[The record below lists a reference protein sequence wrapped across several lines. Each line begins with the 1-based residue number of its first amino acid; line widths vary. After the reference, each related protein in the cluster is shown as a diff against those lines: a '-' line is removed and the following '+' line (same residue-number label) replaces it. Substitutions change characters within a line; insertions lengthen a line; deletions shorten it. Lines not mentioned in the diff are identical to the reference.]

1 MTTVTTADGTPI
13 SYRVSVGDDP
23 VLLVHGFGSD
33 GAGTWA
39 ASGWLDALARAGR
52 GALVVDLRGHGASG
66 KPHDAP
72 AYRLRV
78 LAADLVAV
86 LEDAGLQQADV
97 IAYSMGSQVARALAR
112 DAPRRIRR
120 LVLGGIGPVEQFRAW
135 GVDAVRETLLDR
147 VARER
152 YPVAPEADAQAGGVP
167 PTGVGILRAA
177 LEGSGADAVALAACA
192 EAVASDVLLV
202 GPMPVPTLLIV
213 GGADSVS
220 EGAEDFARRLH
231 ASFVSLP
238 GRTHLTALGAL
249 GFKRAALDFLRAD
262 DSPGFDQ
269 A

>member
-1 MTTVTTADGTPI
+1 MTTITTADGTQL
-13 SYRVSVGDDP
+13 SYRVSAGDDP

-33 GAGTWA
+33 GPGTWG

-66 KPHDAP
+66 KPHEVS

-78 LAADLVAV
+78 LAADLVVV
-86 LEDAGLQQADV
+86 LEDAGTQQADV

-112 DAPRRIRR
+112 DAPRHIRR
-120 LVLGGIGPVEQFRAW
+120 LVLGGIGPVEQIRAW
-135 GVDAVRETLLDR
+135 GVDAVRETLL
-147 VARER
+147 ER
-152 YPVAPEADAQAGGVP
+152 APCERRRAVSEADAPAGGVP

-177 LEGSGADAVALAACA
+177 LEVSGADAVALAACA

-202 GPMPVPTLLIV
+202 GPMPVPTLLVV
-213 GGADSVS
+213 GGADPVTD
-220 EGAEDFARRLH
+220 GAEDFARRLH

-249 GFKRAALDFLRAD
+249 GFKRAALDFLAQ
-262 DSPGFDQ
+262 GG
-269 A
+269 

>member
-13 SYRVSVGDDP
+13 SYRVSAGDDP

-33 GAGTWA
+33 GAGTWG
-39 ASGWLDALARAGR
+39 ASGWLDALKRAGR

-66 KPHDAP
+66 KPHEAS

-86 LEDAGLQQADV
+86 LEDVGLQQADV

-112 DAPRRIRR
+112 DAPWRIRR

-135 GVDAVRETLLDR
+135 GVDAVRATLLGR
-147 VARER
+147 AARER
-152 YPVAPEADAQAGGVP
+152 YPAAAEADAQSRRVP
-167 PTGVGILRAA
+167 PTGVGVLRAA
-177 LEGSGADAVALAACA
+177 LEGSGADAAALAACA

-202 GPMPVPTLLIV
+202 GPMPVPTLLIA
-213 GGADSVS
+213 GAADPVT
-220 EGAEDFARRLH
+220 EGAEEFARRLH
-231 ASFVSLP
+231 ASFVSVP
-238 GRTHLTALGAL
+238 GGTHLTALGAL
-249 GFKRAALDFLRAD
+249 TFKRAALEFLSAD
-262 DSPGFDQ
+262 ESPGFDQ